1 MLSTAR
7 TKDHFVTWQL
17 VDSMDGLEPIEGGE
31 VRVARGTVMPMN
43 SKHLTKTYLSRI
55 AKKLEMPTKAS
66 AEETRQIVEGK
77 LIEMGKEPHNIQI
90 ELDLREGEE
99 FILLR
104 DVDGVFLEVEPQVE
118 EPSKSASGSESG
130 GDESETVAEPAEE
143 VETLRTAL
151 AEAQSQNEALISESR
166 CLQQDLQKEKERV
179 KEMWK
184 MNCVQLAGFDEA
196 LSSKE
201 AEIEALKE
209 RVSQLEAMVDP
220 GAALPMTSS
229 SPATTTGGGV
239 AAWTHETHRRRGKVP
254 PVSEFTGEDPEYI
267 LDDWLPSLERARQ
280 WKAWTEEERLMQFAS
295 HLRGRA
301 LQEWNLLS
309 SDEKATFDMAVKS
322 LHSRMDAGCKAVAA
336 QDFRHLRQGD
346 SDSVSDLMRCLE
358 RTFRIARTLCLLRQ
372 GMPFSMASFKRP
384 YGMNL

>member
-1 MLSTAR
+1 M
-7 TKDHFVTWQL
+7 K
-17 VDSMDGLEPIEGGE
+17 
-31 VRVARGTVMPMN
+31 
-43 SKHLTKTYLSRI
+43 
-55 AKKLEMPTKAS
+55 
-66 AEETRQIVEGK
+66 GK
-77 LIEMGKEPHNIQI
+77 LIEMAKEPHNVQI

-229 SPATTTGGGV
+229 SPATTTWGGV
-239 AAWTHETHRRRGKVP
+239 AARTHETHRRRGKAP
-254 PVSEFTGEDPEYI
+254 PVSEFTGADPEYI
-267 LDDWLPSLERARQ
+267 LDDWLPSLEHASQ
-280 WKAWTEEERLMQFAS
+280 WKAWTEEERLMQFAG

-322 LHSRMDAGCKAVAA
+322 LRSRICLLYTSPSPRDATLSRMPSSA
-336 QDFRHLRQGD
+336 
-346 SDSVSDLMRCLE
+346 
-358 RTFRIARTLCLLRQ
+358 
-372 GMPFSMASFKRP
+372 
-384 YGMNL
+384 